1 MDFLSIDLGTSTI
14 KTGLVSE
21 AGEMLGLVQRE
32 SPISL
37 QGNLVEFSLEEGW
50 RRVVSS
56 IREVVK
62 ISGVNP
68 LEIGGLSVTCQGQTF
83 VALDGHYR
91 PMRNAIVWLDRRAV
105 KERDEILATF
115 QENRIYNHTG
125 IVLLSP
131 GMMICCLG
139 WMRSNE
145 PEIYQQARY
154 FVHIADYI
162 IYRLSGQLIAE
173 RAIYYCSGLYDITAD
188 TWWMDMFD
196 YLDLSPSKLPPLFDS
211 PIPISTLTPQA
222 AHETGLN
229 QKTQVVSGALDVV
242 ASVVG
247 AGAITEDK
255 VMLNLGSTMQTMMTI
270 FDLKQLLPKRKVS
283 IFGHVLVGA
292 NVGVLWRET
301 AGFSLRWFRDA
312 FCGEEM
318 KIAAETGINVYDLIL
333 SSAEKI
339 PAGSDGLLFL
349 PNLQGTMLPESH
361 PEARGVSWGISPSH
375 TKAHFVR
382 AILEGNA
389 YMLRENLEI
398 MKQLGFIFSE
408 IIATGGGTRNRLWNQ
423 INADVTGIS
432 LQLLKCNDS
441 SVLGAAIFAACG
453 TGLYASIAEGCLRM
467 VHKANLVTPDPFPRP
482 VYDEGYRCYKTLFQV
497 TTSL

>member
-21 AGEMLGLVQRE
+21 AGEMLGLVQCE

-37 QGNLVEFSLEEGW
+37 QGNLVEFNLEEGW
-50 RRVVSS
+50 KRVVSS

-62 ISGVNP
+62 ISVVNP
-68 LEIGGLSVTCQGQTF
+68 IDIGGLSLTCQGQTF
-83 VALDGHYR
+83 VALDDHYR
-91 PMRNAIVWLDRRAV
+91 PMRNAIVWLDQRAV

-115 QENRIYNHTG
+115 QEDQIYAHTG
-125 IVLLSP
+125 IALLSP
-131 GMMICCLG
+131 GVMICCLG
-139 WMRSNE
+139 WMRRNE
-145 PEIYQQARY
+145 PKIYQQARY

-162 IYRLSGQLIAE
+162 LYRLSGQLFAE

-188 TWWMDMFD
+188 TWWTDMLA
-196 YLDLSPSKLPPLFDS
+196 YLDLSPAKLPPLCDS
-211 PIPISTLTPQA
+211 PIYISTLTLQA
-222 AHETGLN
+222 ACETGLN

-247 AGAITEDK
+247 AGAITADK
-255 VMLNLGSTMQTMMTI
+255 VMLNLGTTMQTMMTI
-270 FDLKQLLPKRKVS
+270 FDLKPLLPKRKVS

-318 KIAAETGINVYDLIL
+318 KIAAESGLDVYDLIL

-349 PNLQGTMLPESH
+349 PNLQGTTLPESH
-361 PEARGVSWGISPSH
+361 PEARGVYWGISPSH

-398 MKQLGFIFSE
+398 MKQLGFYFNE

-432 LQLLKCNDS
+432 LHLLKCNDS
-441 SVLGAAIFAACG
+441 SLLGAAIFAACG
-453 TGLYASIAEGCLRM
+453 TGLYASIAEGCQRM
-467 VHKANLVTPDPFPRP
+467 VHRASLVAPDPMPRM
-482 VYDEGYRCYKTLFQV
+482 VYDEGYRRYKTLFRV